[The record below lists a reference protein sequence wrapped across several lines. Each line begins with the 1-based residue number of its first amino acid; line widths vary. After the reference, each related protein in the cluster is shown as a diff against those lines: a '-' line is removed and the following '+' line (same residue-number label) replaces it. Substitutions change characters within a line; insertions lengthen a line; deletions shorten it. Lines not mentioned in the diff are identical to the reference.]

1 MSESGGRDPIIIPIG
16 FIIDE
21 TSLETAMEEAK
32 RRFSTAL
39 GVPEGIT
46 PSYHGFVKEDRAVEE
61 EAADVYDRKYSEID
75 AQIQEFERNWMKI
88 FTGMDQ
94 QARSAESYFRTID
107 RIVGA
112 TTTTVQRER
121 EDVEE
126 AEESRLTEAVEWES
140 FQEKKVLT
148 AAEARAAPEGPT
160 GDILSISE
168 RSMFDAA
175 QRRIIM
181 DEAWTYFKNWVTNIP
196 GPGGGFES
204 QPTPFARATAEGL
217 EEERFEDVALIAS
230 GGETRRLLDSI
241 IDKIG
246 DDELRWE
253 MYDEDIMSRL
263 TAIMG
268 GVTEEGG
275 IGLQFMFSVD
285 EMDEQMVESASRM
298 ATMFQ
303 EKLTEALRRD
313 YGVFVDITE
322 ELYDKIAAGFTE
334 RGKTLADEIG
344 LGAPDVKSI
353 LMPSKTPEE
362 RDLPTDD
369 KVKVLVQTTES
380 LMKISDR
387 AWGRVARGMGE
398 ETDESRQLQL
408 MERLGRED
416 LGVMLAR
423 IREEEGIDIG
433 AATLKKFFVASR
445 AGAALGLGEEE
456 PRGVPREPGE
466 IVERRLPGVE
476 EMLEELSERRELE
489 EMIYSPEGIRELKEM
504 VGPRE
509 ATRIAE
515 AVQQYVGDF
524 TEKFGMIRFHEM
536 LSEFYEGDLVQKQ
549 REGLPPPTA
558 ERDIPIGVERL
569 TTREMPEVRPTGGPA
584 MDIGSLF
591 RDAEE
596 RMGGIEQIV
605 EWAKKQEAEKTKE
618 EEIAA
623 FLRPYLEG
631 EGEEEVREDWEV
643 VFGPRDVAKEI
654 EEAVHMAEIN
664 RSVGALADRLEA
676 MLTPMEEGIGPQLHP
691 SDRPRA
697 PRGLTLSDEDFD
709 EISTRVSEKV
719 GLIWQQTIGGWYTP
733 ERDTRRPRL
742 GGRRS
747 KTFIGKQL
755 EVMED
760 ATRTGET

>member
-46 PSYHGFVKEDRAVEE
+46 PSYHGFVKEDRAIEE
-61 EAADVYDRKYSEID
+61 ETADVYDRKYSEID
-75 AQIQEFERNWMKI
+75 AQIQEFERNWTKI

-94 QARSAESYFRTID
+94 QARLAESYFKTID
-107 RIVGA
+107 RIVSTS
-112 TTTTVQRER
+112 TTTIQREK
-121 EDVEE
+121 EE
-126 AEESRLTEAVEWES
+126 AEETKEARLTEAEEWET

-148 AAEARAAPEGPT
+148 ATGARAAPEGPT
-160 GDILSISE
+160 GDILSVAE
-168 RSMFDAA
+168 RSMFDAS

-181 DEAWTYFKNWVTNIP
+181 DEAWTYFKNWITNIP

-204 QPTPFARATAEGL
+204 QPTPFARVTAEGL

-275 IGLQFMFSVD
+275 IGLQFMFDVD
-285 EMDEQMVESASRM
+285 EMDEKMVESAGRM

-334 RGKTLADEIG
+334 RGRTLADEIG
-344 LGAPDVKSI
+344 LGAPDVTSI
-353 LMPSKTPEE
+353 LIPGKTPEE
-362 RDLPTDD
+362 RDIPTDD
-369 KVKVLVQTTES
+369 KVKVLIQTTES

-387 AWGRVARGMGE
+387 AWGTVARGVKE
-398 ETDESRQLQL
+398 ETEESRQLRL
-408 MERLGRED
+408 MDLLGRED
-416 LGVMLAR
+416 LGAMLSR
-423 IREEEGIDIG
+423 IREEEGVSLDT
-433 AATLKKFFVASR
+433 ATLKKFFVAS
-445 AGAALGLGEEE
+445 GSAALGLGEEE
-456 PRGVPREPGE
+456 PRGVPRRPGE
-466 IVERRLPGVE
+466 IIERRLPGVG

-489 EMIYSPEGIRELKEM
+489 EMLFSPEGIKQLIST
-504 VGPRE
+504 VGME
-509 ATRIAE
+509 QATRIAAE
-515 AVQQYVGDF
+515 VQRYVGDF
-524 TEKFGMIRFHEM
+524 SEKFGLIRYHDV
-536 LSEFYEGDLVQKQ
+536 LSVPEFDEGALVQRQ
-549 REGLPPPTA
+549 REELLPRA
-558 ERDIPIGVERL
+558 EQDVPIGIERL
-569 TTREMPEVRPTGGPA
+569 TTREMPEMYPRGEPA

-591 RDAEE
+591 REVEE
-596 RMGGIEQIV
+596 RGRGIEQIV
-605 EWAKKQEAEKTKE
+605 EWAKKQEAEKTE
-618 EEIAA
+618 EREIAA
-623 FLRPYLEG
+623 FLRPYLE
-631 EGEEEVREDWEV
+631 EEKEEVREDWETI
-643 VFGPRDVAKEI
+643 FGPQDVSREI

-664 RSVGALADRLEA
+664 RRVRILADRLEA
-676 MLTPMEEGIGPQLHP
+676 VLGPIERGDERQLHP
-691 SDRPRA
+691 SDRPQAGR
-697 PRGLTLSDEDFD
+697 TVLSEDD
-709 EISTRVSEKV
+709 YEEISTRISEKV
-719 GLIWQQTIGGWYTP
+719 GLMWQQTIGGWYTP
-733 ERDTRRPRL
+733 ERDTRRSRPS
-742 GGRRS
+742 GSYS
-747 KTFIGKQL
+747 KTFIGRQL
-755 EVMED
+755 KIMED
-760 ATRTGET
+760 ATRTDEV

>member
-46 PSYHGFVKEDRAVEE
+46 PSYHGFIKEDRVIEE
-61 EAADVYDRKYSEID
+61 ETAEVYDRKYSEID
-75 AQIQEFERNWMKI
+75 AQIQEFERNWTKI

-94 QARSAESYFRTID
+94 QARSAEAYFGTIN
-107 RIVGA
+107 RIVSA
-112 TTTTVQRER
+112 STTVQREK
-121 EDVEE
+121 EE
-126 AEESRLTEAVEWES
+126 AEEAKESRLTEAVEWET

-148 AAEARAAPEGPT
+148 ATGARAAPEGPT
-160 GDILSISE
+160 GDILSVAE
-168 RSMFDAA
+168 RSMFDAS

-204 QPTPFARATAEGL
+204 QPTPFARATAEGV

-246 DDELRWE
+246 DDELKWA
-253 MYDEDIMSRL
+253 MYDEDLMSRL

-285 EMDEQMVESASRM
+285 EMDEQMVESAGRM

-313 YGVFVDITE
+313 YGIFVDITE

-353 LMPSKTPEE
+353 LVPSKTPE
-362 RDLPTDD
+362 RGVLPTDD

-380 LMKISDR
+380 LMKIADR
-387 AWGRVARGMGE
+387 ALGRVVRGMAE
-398 ETDESRQLQL
+398 ETEEERQLRL
-408 MERLGRED
+408 MEGLDRED
-416 LGVMLAR
+416 LGVLLAR
-423 IREEEGIDIG
+423 IREEEGIDID
-433 AATLKKFFVASR
+433 AATFKKFFIASR
-445 AGAALGLGEEE
+445 ADAALGLGEDE

-489 EMIYSPEGIRELKEM
+489 EMMFSSEGIRELREM
-504 VGPRE
+504 VGGRE

-536 LSEFYEGDLVQKQ
+536 LSEFYEGELVQKQ
-549 REGLPPPTA
+549 REELPPPTA
-558 ERDIPIGVERL
+558 ERDVPIGVERL

-605 EWAKKQEAEKTKE
+605 EWAKRQEAEKAEEKE
-618 EEIAA
+618 TAA
-623 FLRPYLEG
+623 FLRPYLEA
-631 EGEEEVREDWEV
+631 EEEEEVREEWETI
-643 VFGPRDVAKEI
+643 FGPQDVAGEI
-654 EEAVHMAEIN
+654 EKAAHMAEIN
-664 RSVGALADRLEA
+664 NRVRVLADRLETV
-676 MLTPMEEGIGPQLHP
+676 LKPMEEGIGPQLHP

-697 PRGLTLSDEDFD
+697 LRGLTLSDEDFD
-709 EISTRVSEKV
+709 EISTRV